1 MTRSFPTKIYHF
13 TRVEHLP
20 TILTAGLLSDSKAQA
35 AGLMQIEIGQQSIK
49 ARRAETP
56 VRASSG
62 GVVADY
68 APFYYAPRSPMMH
81 NIHKGKVPSY
91 QEGCDRLIYLAT
103 HTQVLVEAGHTW
115 VATDRNAVLSH
126 AEFSDSDDRL
136 TEMVDWDVMELE
148 SCFPVPEHPDRV
160 ERRMAEFL
168 VRGQVPFTD
177 FMAIGVK
184 TPMLKTEVD
193 KMLSAHGSSLQAIVR
208 PAWYF

>member
-1 MTRSFPTKIYHF
+1 MGRPIPTKIFHF

-20 TILTAGLLSDSKAQA
+20 TILSNGLLSDSRAQD
-35 AGLMQIEIGQQSIK
+35 AGLMQIEIGQKSIK
-49 ARRAETP
+49 SRRAETP
-56 VRASSG
+56 VRAPSG

-91 QEGCDRLIYLAT
+91 QDGCDRLIYLAT
-103 HTQVLVEAGHTW
+103 HSQVLVESGHTW

-148 SCFPVPEHPDRV
+148 SCFPVPEHPDRI

-168 VRGQVPFTD
+168 VLGHVPSTD
-177 FMAIGVK
+177 FLAVGVK
-184 TPMLKTEVD
+184 TPALKAEVD
-193 KMLSAHGSSLQAIVR
+193 SILSAQGSSLPAIVR